1 MMSHG
6 YKPELSQG
14 AVKCPIFL
22 TSTFVFASAEEG
34 KDFFELAYGHR
45 QSRPNEELGLIYS
58 RINNPNL
65 EILEDHVDIP
75 APSKIKMNITEKLIR
90 LSIGVEDPLDLI
102 SDIQQAFEG

>member
-1 MMSHG
+1 MDIS
-6 YKPELSQG
+6 LSLAKVQSN
-14 AVKCPIFL
+14 APIFL

-65 EILEDHVDIP
+65 
-75 APSKIKMNITEKLIR
+75 
-90 LSIGVEDPLDLI
+90 
-102 SDIQQAFEG
+102 